1 MATQTKTW
9 QRKILEQAKATG
21 YRDLFWYIEF
31 SWWQAGQRHAPACHP
46 GPWVPVVPVGPDPQ
60 ASRNIAD
67 MLAHLFA
74 LSNEKRLTF
83 AAALT
88 STEAL
93 AQTSC
98 RHYLTFGAS
107 LKKVTNL
114 LKIHVH
120 RPKCSERQQTY
131 DHGRFYHRSVLSG
144 G

>member
-93 AQTSC
+93 AQTGC
-98 RHYLTFGAS
+98 RHYLWFEDILLDAVCDVCGGVERVGHSELEEGRWLCAVCAS
-107 LKKVTNL
+107 RLVMA
-114 LKIHVH
+114 
-120 RPKCSERQQTY
+120 E
-131 DHGRFYHRSVLSG
+131 
-144 G
+144 